1 MGVAEILIVVLLGL
15 TFVSFFVTALYC
27 RVQEKMDVKRK
38 KRNDKQVRRWQKEK
52 LNGAEC

>member
-38 KRNDKQVRRWQKEK
+38 KRNEIKTDNKSF
-52 LNGAEC
+52 